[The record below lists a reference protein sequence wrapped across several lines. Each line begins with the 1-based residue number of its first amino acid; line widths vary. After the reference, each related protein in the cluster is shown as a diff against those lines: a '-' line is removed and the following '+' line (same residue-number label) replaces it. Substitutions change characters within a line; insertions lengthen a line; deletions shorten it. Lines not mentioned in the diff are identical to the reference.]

1 MIPKIRQTFITLIFF
16 HEWKTRGLWAKPP
29 DGFIT
34 CWGAF
39 IQGKNNQKKKL
50 YKLSNRSGRVSK
62 KQWIK
67 IYQRLGNSSFYSGNF
82 LLTIFGGFQ
91 TIWADSKMFK
101 IVNWRLFLV
110 IVSSDWPWYIF
121 LPRCVSNITHL
132 SLLKIDLGH
141 NLPLLSVAFK
151 RPRVEIASPFFFTN
165 SFLQQPKSRHLGDI
179 SNLREE
185 RSSALPSSGVSFKGH
200 LDFC

>member
-1 MIPKIRQTFITLIFF
+1 MGILCCYPITVYHDTQNSTDVHYLNFF

-67 IYQRLGNSSFYSGNF
+67 IYQRLGNSTPKSLKVS
-82 LLTIFGGFQ
+82 
-91 TIWADSKMFK
+91 FK
-101 IVNWRLFLV
+101 IVNWRPFFSL
-110 IVSSDWPWYIF
+110 SDHGISYYPGVF
-121 LPRCVSNITHL
+121 KNITHL

-185 RSSALPSSGVSFKGH
+185 RSSALLSSGVSFKGH
-200 LDFC
+200 LDFG

>member
-1 MIPKIRQTFITLIFF
+1 MVFKQYEQIQKI
-16 HEWKTRGLWAKPP
+16 
-29 DGFIT
+29 
-34 CWGAF
+34 
-39 IQGKNNQKKKL
+39 
-50 YKLSNRSGRVSK
+50 
-62 KQWIK
+62 
-67 IYQRLGNSSFYSGNF
+67 
-82 LLTIFGGFQ
+82 FQ
-91 TIWADSKMFK
+91 

-185 RSSALPSSGVSFKGH
+185 RSSRALLSSKVSFKGH
-200 LDFC
+200 LDFCWFDIAALLKLEKLSFEFNVSKMYKGVTVRRPDSGVHKSF